1 MLSIN
6 ENLPLAQVCGLS
18 NISRSWA
25 IVSDSKKFANNPK
38 DYFAHKMKGMIFVV
52 NDEQDAALCPL
63 IKESFYQ
70 ILEAYEDELTKET
83 DLIAARFKGKPL
95 PCGNGSHSSNANVW
109 FWVVGETGDHHYHE
123 EILDILEIGLSDLHP
138 LYIGPLD
145 FTQQRFSGLNR

>member
-6 ENLPLAQVCGLS
+6 ENLPLSQVCGLS
-18 NISRSWA
+18 NISHSWA

-38 DYFAHKMKGMIFVV
+38 DYFAHKMKGMIFAV

-70 ILEAYEDELTKET
+70 VLEAYEDELIKKS

-95 PCGNGSHSSNANVW
+95 PHSHLSPSHSNIW
-109 FWVVGETGDHHYHE
+109 FWIVGETGDHHYYE
-123 EILDILEIGLSDLHP
+123 EILDILEMNLPDLHP

-145 FTQQRFSGLNR
+145 FTKQKFSGLNR